1 MMEILK
7 KYLVFEIS
15 IFFVDKNLALIY
27 EKINNKPENFFDV
40 IFSVE
45 NV

>member
-15 IFFVDKNLALIY
+15 IFFVGKNLALIY
-27 EKINNKPENFFDV
+27 EKINDKSENFSDV